1 MLYGNVI
8 DNSAASLV
16 FCMELEGRKSAL
28 IRRGV
33 CIMCVTKEPAVHVE
47 RRATHV
53 CMPKAGDASFANCH
67 DVFQGAGGSGGN
79 KDLIKKT
86 SFL

>member
-1 MLYGNVI
+1 MHYGNVI

-16 FCMELEGRKSAL
+16 FCTELEGRKSAL

-47 RRATHV
+47 RRAAHV
-53 CMPKAGDASFANCH
+53 CQRRATPLLQIATTCFKAH
-67 DVFQGAGGSGGN
+67 VVLAG
-79 KDLIKKT
+79 IQI
-86 SFL
+86 